1 MRALCRLT
9 QAYPE
14 TCELANEIFGCAVLR
29 GNCACDGLSIAERK
43 GLRVPEMAKVKQLWR
58 VLYAV
63 WDMAG
68 KKHLGLIAAGV
79 AFFGMFGIFPGIAAV
94 IAIFGLLADPL
105 VIAEQLALMDEIIPQ
120 DAYRLLSTQ
129 VNRLVMAPPE
139 KLGWATV
146 VSIVLALWSCRAG
159 VGGLIGGLN
168 AIAGQRQR
176 NGILQML
183 IAFALTI
190 ALVSLAIV
198 ALTAVVILPLVLAFV
213 PVAASTAWI
222 VEGARWLIA
231 LSVLMMGLSLLY
243 RFGPARIGPRGRWM
257 TVGAFVVVILWIAA
271 SLGLSFYLT
280 NFASYNEV
288 YGSIGAV
295 IGLLLWLYVTAYL
308 ILLGAALNLQIH
320 GYDVPPAS
328 GDTSFLDEA

>member
-1 MRALCRLT
+1 MDAAMSML
-9 QAYPE
+9 
-14 TCELANEIFGCAVLR
+14 I
-29 GNCACDGLSIAERK
+29 
-43 GLRVPEMAKVKQLWR
+43 RVWR

-105 VIAEQLALMDEIIPQ
+105 VISEQLVLMEDIIPA
-120 DAYRLLSTQ
+120 DAYRLLSSQ
-129 VNRLVMAPPE
+129 INRLVMAPTG
-139 KLGWATV
+139 KLGWATL

-198 ALTAVVILPLVLAFV
+198 ALTAVVILPIVLAFV
-213 PVAASTAWI
+213 PIAASTAWF

-231 LSVLMMGLSLLY
+231 LTVLMMGLSLLY

-257 TVGAFVVVILWIAA
+257 TVGAFVVVILWVAA
-271 SLGLSFYLT
+271 SFGLSFYLT

-308 ILLGAALNLQIH
+308 ILLGAALNVQIH
-320 GYDVPPAS
+320 GYDIPPAD
-328 GDTSFLDEA
+328 GDTAFLDET